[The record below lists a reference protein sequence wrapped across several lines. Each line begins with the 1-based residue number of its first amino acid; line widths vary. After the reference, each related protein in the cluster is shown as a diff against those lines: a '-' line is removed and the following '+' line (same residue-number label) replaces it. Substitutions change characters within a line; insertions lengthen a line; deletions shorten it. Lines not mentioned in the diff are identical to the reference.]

1 MVPLQSE
8 AQRGKA
14 ILNPTHYSQTR
25 PVSLQCCSF
34 IQCNRNDLPISRA
47 STAVFIGLIYL
58 EKLTIKRKGT
68 SFKKKKNSIE
78 LTSLQQKHLMKR
90 IQACTQSFLG
100 SGNEIMREVHCEQV
114 RTNLVDF
121 FFCIENQQ
129 ANLTLNITVIHVTR
143 LDSKIVIGLILAQ
156 LLGF

>member
-1 MVPLQSE
+1 
-8 AQRGKA
+8 
-14 ILNPTHYSQTR
+14 
-25 PVSLQCCSF
+25 
-34 IQCNRNDLPISRA
+34 
-47 STAVFIGLIYL
+47 
-58 EKLTIKRKGT
+58 
-68 SFKKKKNSIE
+68 
-78 LTSLQQKHLMKR
+78 MKR

-121 FFCIENQQ
+121 FLHRKPTGQPHAE
-129 ANLTLNITVIHVTR
+129 HPSHTR

>member
-1 MVPLQSE
+1 MQSE

-68 SFKKKKNSIE
+68 SLKKKKKQHRVDFSSAETLNE
-78 LTSLQQKHLMKR
+78 R

-121 FFCIENQQ
+121 FLHRKPTGQPHAE
-129 ANLTLNITVIHVTR
+129 HHSHTR
-143 LDSKIVIGLILAQ
+143 YTFRL
-156 LLGF
+156 

>member
-14 ILNPTHYSQTR
+14 ILNQTHYSQTR
-25 PVSLQCCSF
+25 PVSLQCCSL

-47 STAVFIGLIYL
+47 STAVFIALIYL
-58 EKLTIKRKGT
+58 EKITIKRKGT
-68 SFKKKKNSIE
+68 SFKKQNSIE
-78 LTSLQQKHLMKR
+78 LTSLQQKYLMKR

>member
-47 STAVFIGLIYL
+47 STAVFIALIYL
-58 EKLTIKRKGT
+58 EKITIKRKGT
-68 SFKKKKNSIE
+68 SFLKKNSIE
-78 LTSLQQKHLMKR
+78 LTSLQQKYLMKR

-114 RTNLVDF
+114 WTNLVDF

-129 ANLTLNITVIHVTR
+129 ANLTLNITVIQVTR

>member
-1 MVPLQSE
+1 
-8 AQRGKA
+8 
-14 ILNPTHYSQTR
+14 
-25 PVSLQCCSF
+25 
-34 IQCNRNDLPISRA
+34 
-47 STAVFIGLIYL
+47 
-58 EKLTIKRKGT
+58 
-68 SFKKKKNSIE
+68 
-78 LTSLQQKHLMKR
+78 
-90 IQACTQSFLG
+90 
-100 SGNEIMREVHCEQV
+100 MREVHCEQV

>member
-1 MVPLQSE
+1 
-8 AQRGKA
+8 
-14 ILNPTHYSQTR
+14 
-25 PVSLQCCSF
+25 
-34 IQCNRNDLPISRA
+34 
-47 STAVFIGLIYL
+47 
-58 EKLTIKRKGT
+58 
-68 SFKKKKNSIE
+68 
-78 LTSLQQKHLMKR
+78 MKR

-114 RTNLVDF
+114 WTNLVDF

-129 ANLTLNITVIHVTR
+129 ANRTLNITVIQVTR

>member
-47 STAVFIGLIYL
+47 STAVFIALIYL
-58 EKLTIKRKGT
+58 EKITIKRKGT
-68 SFKKKKNSIE
+68 SFKKKKKNSIE
-78 LTSLQQKHLMKR
+78 LTSLQQKYLMKR

-121 FFCIENQQ
+121 FLHRKPTGQPHAEHHSHTSYTF
-129 ANLTLNITVIHVTR
+129 R
-143 LDSKIVIGLILAQ
+143 L
-156 LLGF
+156 